1 MSASKH
7 PKRKNSLRKPGW
19 DYRFPAYYFVTF
31 CTFQRICYFEDPVVK
46 QTLGDLWIQIPNWER
61 SGHVILDRWV
71 IMPNHIHALLF
82 LNLDPEKLAK
92 LDHKNTPKSLGTI
105 IGTFKRAASYKVK
118 PLLGDDVYKLWQ
130 RGYYDRIVR
139 DESELNAIRNY
150 IDLNPERWAEDR
162 DNIDLALEK
171 MNYHR

>member
-1 MSASKH
+1 MSASNYR
-7 PKRKNSLRKPGW
+7 KRKNSLRKPGW

-31 CTFQRICYFEDPVVK
+31 CTFQRICYFEDPIVK
-46 QTLGDLWIQIPNWER
+46 QELDNLWLQIPSWP
-61 SGHVILDRWV
+61 GAKHVKLDKWV
-71 IMPNHIHALLF
+71 VMPNHIHALLF
-82 LNLDPEKLAK
+82 LDNDPEKLAE
-92 LDHKNTPKSLGTI
+92 LGYKNTAKSLGVI
-105 IGTFKRAASYKVK
+105 IGSFKRAATYKVK
-118 PLLGDDVYKLWQ
+118 PLIEDDVYKLWQ

-139 DESELNAIRNY
+139 DETELNAIRNY